1 MNFRLLITKNN
12 IKKGA
17 FYNMK
22 ITAEFDSV
30 DTADIVAAEL
40 RSQIKGM
47 ADISVSIPEKTTHGA
62 EMSVQGFSQAYGLGT
77 TMPIMAANSVSE
89 RHDSFSKA
97 VRLSLVC
104 RKEDAG
110 IAKRIIVGHGAVNL
124 RGS

>member
-1 MNFRLLITKNN
+1 
-12 IKKGA
+12 
-17 FYNMK
+17 MK

-30 DTADIVAAEL
+30 DTADFVAAEL

-47 ADISVSIPEKTTHGA
+47 ADISVSVPEKTTHGA
-62 EMSVQGFSQAYGLGT
+62 TMSIQGFAPMYGT
-77 TMPIMAANSVSE
+77 ATVTPIMAANSIGE
-89 RHDSFSKA
+89 RLDSFTKA

-110 IAKRIIVGHGAVNL
+110 IAKRIMVGHGAVNL

>member
-1 MNFRLLITKNN
+1 
-12 IKKGA
+12 
-17 FYNMK
+17 MK

-30 DTADIVAAEL
+30 DTADFVAAEL

-47 ADISVSIPEKTTHGA
+47 ADISVSEPEKTTHGA
-62 EMSVQGFSQAYGLGT
+62 SMSVQGFSQIYGTGT
-77 TMPIMAANSVSE
+77 VTPMMAANSIGE
-89 RHDSFSKA
+89 RLDNSTKA

-110 IAKRIIVGHGAVNL
+110 IAKRIMVGHGAVNL

>member
-1 MNFRLLITKNN
+1 
-12 IKKGA
+12 
-17 FYNMK
+17 MK

-30 DTADIVAAEL
+30 DTADFVAAEL

-47 ADISVSIPEKTTHGA
+47 ADISVSEPEKTTHGA
-62 EMSVQGFSQAYGLGT
+62 SMAIQGFAAMNSTGIGPVSPL
-77 TMPIMAANSVSE
+77 MAANSIGE
-89 RHDSFSKA
+89 RHDNATKA

-110 IAKRIIVGHGAVNL
+110 TAKRIMVGHGAVNL